1 MSHFDLSAQTARLK
15 DILLSERDLLL
26 SGRARDAAALV
37 PDKMDA
43 IQDLEAFLGNRELN
57 SLPVGHRADMEEV
70 VRLSRG
76 TLRTLKRS
84 GMVCA
89 MPSKDSSQCMAVPM
103 SDPMRRTE
111 AKFLLRR
118 LLVSS
123 GEKRDRL
130 TLST

>member
-70 VRLSRG
+70 VRLSRENSAHFEAIRNG
-76 TLRTLKRS
+76 LRHAIERLES
-84 GMVCA
+84 MHGSAYVGSYA
-89 MPSKDSSQCMAVPM
+89 QNGSKIPFTEVTGQF
-103 SDPMRRTE
+103 RRK
-111 AKFLLRR
+111 A
-118 LLVSS
+118 
-123 GEKRDRL
+123 
-130 TLST
+130 